1 VKILLASLVV
11 GLLVALGYAGVP
23 QFDDNAAWREACRL
37 SRHSCFNLSRP
48 AVVYA
53 PIGAL
58 LGRYKMGDRYIL
70 INEKTEGSL
79 RYAVKVHE
87 MTHYIQW
94 KRKKWTGTRANM
106 CANEREAF
114 DASNAVLRRLGET
127 VGVVEWEKIRVAYGC
142 SV

>member
-1 VKILLASLVV
+1 MYTFGGEPRLS
-11 GLLVALGYAGVP
+11 
-23 QFDDNAAWREACRL
+23 DRAAWSEACKL
-37 SRHSCFNLSRP
+37 SGYSCFNLSRP

-70 INEKTEGSL
+70 INEKAEGSL

-106 CANEREAF
+106 CRNERAAF

-127 VGVVEWEKIRVAYGC
+127 VGVVEWTVIRAKYGC

>member
-1 VKILLASLVV
+1 MKILLASLVV

-58 LGRYKMGDRYIL
+58 LGRYKMGDRYVL
-70 INEKTEGSL
+70 VNEKAQGSL

-87 MTHYIQW
+87 LTHYLPFKHKRW
-94 KRKKWTGTRANM
+94 KYTKESM
-106 CANEREAF
+106 CKNEREAF
-114 DASNAVLRRLGET
+114 EVSNRALRRLGET
-127 VGVVEWEKIRVAYGC
+127 KYVVEWDKIRVVYGC
-142 SV
+142 AV